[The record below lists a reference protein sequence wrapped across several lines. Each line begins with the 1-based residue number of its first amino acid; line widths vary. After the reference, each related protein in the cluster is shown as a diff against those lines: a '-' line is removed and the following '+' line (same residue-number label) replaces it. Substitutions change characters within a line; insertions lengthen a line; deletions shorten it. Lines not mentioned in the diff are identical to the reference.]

1 MVNYDYCPN
10 CGEELPKKDEDS
22 NSSDKSEAMDVE
34 IDYEYSSD
42 MSLEEAIENLI
53 KADQET
59 IDAMEDGPAKAEAL
73 RIRKMAEKMKEE

>member
-1 MVNYDYCPN
+1 MSLNFCPN
-10 CGEELPKKDEDS
+10 CGEELPENTTSPEKNESDS
-22 NSSDKSEAMDVE
+22 LDVE

-59 IDAMEDGPAKAEAL
+59 IDAMRDGPAKAEAL
-73 RIRKMAEKMKEE
+73 RIRKMAEKMKE

>member
-1 MVNYDYCPN
+1 
-10 CGEELPKKDEDS
+10 
-22 NSSDKSEAMDVE
+22 
-34 IDYEYSSD
+34 

-59 IDAMEDGPAKAEAL
+59 IDAMRDGPAKAEAL